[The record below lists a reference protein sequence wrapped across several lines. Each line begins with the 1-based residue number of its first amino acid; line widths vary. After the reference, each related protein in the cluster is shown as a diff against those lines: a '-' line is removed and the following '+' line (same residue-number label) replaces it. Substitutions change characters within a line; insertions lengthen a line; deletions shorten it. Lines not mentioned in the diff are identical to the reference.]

1 VIGGPH
7 AAARLGLKRSTL
19 RDRTEKLRL
28 LARRRD
34 GMSTPVDDFRHR
46 TDAG

>member
-19 RDRTEKLRL
+19 RDRMEKLRL
-28 LARRRD
+28 LR
-34 GMSTPVDDFRHR
+34 PPP
-46 TDAG
+46 